1 MSHERAV
8 AQLRARFLRER
19 ESEPSPPKPHKQAT
33 VEAYRAFTRIYSHAV
48 YGAAYPDP
56 FGYDQIHAA
65 QMPDG
70 ELGCEARSA
79 LLASRFVAPE
89 HPDWDRVIRIP
100 TDDELRE
107 EEERDR
113 KRAGVRSLRAL
124 YAGAG
129 SVSLRLQDGEITIEA
144 ERYRGRGH
152 WEGIRGMEPT
162 TLPESVSDE
171 ELGAAI
177 NAALQVS
184 RNA

>member
-8 AQLRARFLRER
+8 LQLRARFSRDREP
-19 ESEPSPPKPHKQAT
+19 EPPPPKPRKQAT

-56 FGYDQIHAA
+56 AGYDQIHTAR
-65 QMPDG
+65 MPDSD
-70 ELGCEARSA
+70 LGYEARSA
-79 LLASRFVAPE
+79 LRASRFVAPE
-89 HPDWDRVIRIP
+89 HPDWDSVIRIP

-107 EEERDR
+107 EEERDK

-129 SVSLRLQDGEITIEA
+129 SVSLQLRDGEITIEA
-144 ERYRGRGH
+144 ERHRGHGH
-152 WEGIRGMEPT
+152 WEGIPGIKPT
-162 TLPESVSDE
+162 ILPESVSDE
-171 ELGAAI
+171 VLGAAV
-177 NAALQVS
+177 NAALEVS